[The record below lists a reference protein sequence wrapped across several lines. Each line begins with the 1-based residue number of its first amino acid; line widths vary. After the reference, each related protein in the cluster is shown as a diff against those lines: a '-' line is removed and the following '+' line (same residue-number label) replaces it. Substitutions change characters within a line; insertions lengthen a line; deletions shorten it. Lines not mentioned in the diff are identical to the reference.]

1 MTRFVVSATNLL
13 KTLQTV
19 SGAIGT
25 NATLP
30 ILEDFL
36 LETSGDL
43 LTISASDLDTSI
55 VRSIEIQGSP
65 GNNSVA
71 IPSRILLDTL
81 KTLPE
86 QPITFAIDAD
96 LNQIE
101 LIWQNGYSKIAT
113 EPACDFPR
121 IPEVTNEKNGFS
133 IQSSIL
139 HNAINRTLFAV
150 GNDDLRPAMN
160 GVLTAINSEGIVFVA
175 TDAQKLVKF
184 THNEVTS
191 AEHVQFILPKK
202 ALNLLKT
209 ALPVNE
215 DIAVAIKYDA
225 TNAHFLFND
234 THIVCRLIDA
244 RYPDYEMVIP
254 RNNDKKLV
262 VNRKDLQNALRR
274 LSLFSSK
281 STYQVVF
288 KISADILNLTAQDL
302 DFSNEAHENIPC
314 QFDGTEDIS
323 IAFNARFLLD
333 MLNNIETEEVLFD
346 FYSPIRAIL
355 MLPTA
360 NQPNEDLLM
369 LVMPIIIS
377 YSS

>member
-113 EPACDFPR
+113 EPARDFPR